1 MDYVISITEMLKL
14 ISDGITDMNKSNNH
28 NKLNRKK
35 MENCI
40 QFFKL
45 KKKSNYSELNK
56 ISIWISGEDGNV
68 GKCCACLQ

>member
-1 MDYVISITEMLKL
+1 MLELFSMDYVISITEMLKL

-35 MENCI
+35 MENYI

-45 KKKSNYSELNK
+45 KKKIKLFRIEQNINMDF
-56 ISIWISGEDGNV
+56 W
-68 GKCCACLQ
+68 